1 MRSIL
6 EVRIALDTLAATLC
20 TDRITDREL
29 AHLEALTRR
38 IKDAAS
44 VDEAVGAAYEF
55 QHEFALASGNTLI
68 PLIFSSFKVAVT
80 SLWERFC
87 VLYGTDALYENT
99 ATLLDFLKN
108 RDTQGAIDWINKSV
122 AQSIDGNRKIYYE

>member
-1 MRSIL
+1 MWQ
-6 EVRIALDTLAATLC
+6 
-20 TDRITDREL
+20 ITGET